1 MGRFG
6 WLHPRTPLSL
16 QRGQP
21 PPGGQRPMGRAPA
34 RSQDTHCYSS
44 VHVPRMGDTRQRCP
58 GLVGTLAA
66 PAMIWGPIWGCPAS
80 CPSPRALCGWQHR
93 CASTP
98 GTRQSRVLLQ
108 WAVDSFGK
116 RRLLLLPRRG
126 RQATGRI
133 RKRRTSQ
140 MDCFPSLIHLARA
153 ASTPTTSLFLPMCS
167 SARVTQASP
176 GGCRGAVSPLLW
188 VQGAAPSQ
196 SQQGGLPAP
205 GCPLPRAGR
214 RQAAGGAV
222 TSVCLGQPSR
232 EKNDPGESQD
242 GLRISSGSPGEARR
256 CPRRQEAEG
265 VGKATALPAA
275 CARMGQGF
283 FSWGSFLPLHL
294 QVVLIYPR

>member
-1 MGRFG
+1 
-6 WLHPRTPLSL
+6 
-16 QRGQP
+16 
-21 PPGGQRPMGRAPA
+21 MGRAPA
-34 RSQDTHCYSS
+34 RSQDTHIYPP
-44 VHVPRMGDTRQRCP
+44 VHIPRMGDTWQRCP

-66 PAMIWGPIWGCPAS
+66 PARIWGPVWGCPAS
-80 CPSPRALCGWQHR
+80 CPSPWALCRWQHR
-93 CASTP
+93 CTSTP

-140 MDCFPSLIHLARA
+140 MDCFPSLLHLAGCLHACPLSVPPHVQLCPCHPGVPRGVPRCCVPPVMG
-153 ASTPTTSLFLPMCS
+153 TRGS
-167 SARVTQASP
+167 SVPIPA
-176 GGCRGAVSPLLW
+176 GW
-188 VQGAAPSQ
+188 V
-196 SQQGGLPAP
+196 PAP

-256 CPRRQEAEG
+256 CPPPGARRQEVEG
-265 VGKATALPAA
+265 IGKATALPTAG
-275 CARMGQGF
+275 ARMGQGF
-283 FSWGSFLPLHL
+283 FSWGSFLPLHR
-294 QVVLIYPR
+294 QVVLICPR

>member
-66 PAMIWGPIWGCPAS
+66 PARIWGPVWGCPAS
-80 CPSPRALCGWQHR
+80 CPSPWALCRWQHR

-140 MDCFPSLIHLARA
+140 MDCFPSLLHLAGCLHACPFPVPPHVQLCPCHPGVPRGVPGCCVPPVMGTRGSSVPIPAGWA
-153 ASTPTTSLFLPMCS
+153 ASTGLPPPQGWPQ
-167 SARVTQASP
+167 T
-176 GGCRGAVSPLLW
+176 GCRRSGDKRLL
-188 VQGAAPSQ
+188 GAAKQ
-196 SQQGGLPAP
+196 
-205 GCPLPRAGR
+205 
-214 RQAAGGAV
+214 
-222 TSVCLGQPSR
+222 R
-232 EKNDPGESQD
+232 EK
-242 GLRISSGSPGEARR
+242 
-256 CPRRQEAEG
+256 
-265 VGKATALPAA
+265 
-275 CARMGQGF
+275 
-283 FSWGSFLPLHL
+283 
-294 QVVLIYPR
+294 